1 MPTAIEAVAGGD
13 WGMSTPSLDPI
24 PERVCD
30 PEWHSLRLFG
40 RGRRPGAFD
49 AGVETCHEL

>member
-1 MPTAIEAVAGGD
+1 MPTANEAVARGD

-24 PERVCD
+24 PERVCH

-49 AGVETCHEL
+49 AGVETRHEL

>member
-13 WGMSTPSLDPI
+13 WGVSPASMDLV
-24 PERVCD
+24 PERAGQ

-40 RGRRPGAFD
+40 GGRHRGVFD
-49 AGVETCHEL
+49 AGVETDHGF